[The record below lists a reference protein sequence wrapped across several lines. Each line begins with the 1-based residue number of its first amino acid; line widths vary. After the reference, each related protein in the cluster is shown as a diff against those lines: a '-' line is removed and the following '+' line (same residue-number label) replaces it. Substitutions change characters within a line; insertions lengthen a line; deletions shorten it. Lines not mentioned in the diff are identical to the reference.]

1 MSICLPLKLDGKY
14 EVEVEAEGR
23 FLCLPVILE
32 LEVILDDN
40 LELEVRGEVDV
51 IMVDTLVSSFNG

>member
-1 MSICLPLKLDGKY
+1 M
-14 EVEVEAEGR
+14 EVEAEGR

-32 LEVILDDN
+32 LEVILEAN

>member
-1 MSICLPLKLDGKY
+1 M
-14 EVEVEAEGR
+14 EVEAEGR

-32 LEVILDDN
+32 LEVILDGN